1 MPVKTPLFLI
11 ALVGAASSSLATDL
25 DFYRDVYPFL
35 KANCISCH
43 NKTTTKAGLN
53 METPELML
61 KGGENGPSIIPGKSG
76 DSLVVQAALH
86 KKDMEMPPPKNK
98 SGAHDLTTTELATLR
113 LWIDQGAKS
122 SVQEEREVV
131 WQPLAPGVHPI
142 YTVAMTKDGRLAA
155 AGRSNHISVYDLAT
169 RQFVTEV
176 VDATQKTGSAHRAL
190 VQAMAFSPD
199 GNRLASGSFREV
211 KIWKREQAKPASRK
225 ADPALGVV
233 LSVISPDGKQ
243 MVCADKAGAL
253 LVLDAASGKLVKKI
267 ADANK
272 SGIKLLSVSPNG
284 TQAVVYGTDASLDV
298 WNLKDGKSTASKAGL
313 AGVRAVTWAADG
325 KTVVTA
331 SDDKIVRLWSATDLA
346 PGKELKGA
354 TGAIVALLA
363 GVTPEKLITAT
374 DDGKTQVWNATE
386 AKVTQ
391 TLPTPGVQCITL
403 SRDGKQLASGG
414 TDGAVRLWDLSTSK
428 QINELR
434 GNVVSTVQMGALD
447 YTIAAQTLEQ
457 AFQKAEVTRIEAQ
470 NKALDE
476 LLKKANDAIVTMGK
490 ALPEKK
496 NAVGPAAEAKTA
508 AQKVLDEVAAK
519 IAKAAGK
526 PEAALTKEHVDAQ
539 NKLATAT
546 MAATSAEA
554 AASAVESNIK
564 DAETDVKR
572 ITDAKAKNAKD
583 IAAANAAADSAKK
596 TQDKATA
603 DLTASKAALA
613 KPTTKPIAL
622 AFSAD
627 GQQIAAVLNDGSVN
641 TWATS
646 SGVPTE
652 QLPSTATAV
661 AALPNGTFLATA
673 ANGATQG
680 TSPAAKWVLERTL
693 GSTGRSLFADRVNAV
708 RFSPDGKILATGGG
722 EPSRSGDIILFDT
735 ASGKIVKTWKDRH
748 DDAVLCLDF
757 SPNGKLLASG
767 GSDKIA
773 KVMDVATGKQVNLFE
788 GHTHHVMGIAFRSD
802 GRVLATAGADN
813 VVISWD
819 MIIGERKKKIEGWT
833 KEVTSLQFIGATS
846 QIVTSAGD
854 NLIRIVNDDGTEVRA
869 IAKLPDFMQ
878 AAASTSSGG
887 TIIGG
892 GEDSFLRVW
901 DGTSGKELAAFGAK

>member
-1 MPVKTPLFLI
+1 MKTNLFLF
-11 ALVGAASSSLATDL
+11 AFVAATFRSPAADL
-25 DFYRDVYPFL
+25 DYYRDVYPFL

-61 KGGENGPSIIPGKSG
+61 KGGENGPGIIPGKSG
-76 DSLVVQAALH
+76 ESLVVLASMH

-98 SGAHDLTTTELATLR
+98 SGAHDLTPAELATLR

-155 AGRSNHISVYDLAT
+155 CGRSNHISVYDLAT
-169 RQFVTEV
+169 RQFITEV
-176 VDATQKTGSAHRAL
+176 VDSSQKTGSAHRAL
-190 VQAMAFSPD
+190 VQALAFSPD

-211 KIWKREQAKPASRK
+211 KIWKRDQPKPLARK
-225 ADPALGVV
+225 ADAALGALVSVV
-233 LSVISPDGKQ
+233 SADGKQ
-243 MVCADKAGAL
+243 IVSADKTGAL
-253 LVLDAASGKLVKKI
+253 IVVDAASGKVVKKI

-272 SGIKLLSVSPNG
+272 SGIKLITVSPDG
-284 TQAVVYGTDASLDV
+284 LSAAVYGTDAALGI
-298 WNLKDGKSTASKAGL
+298 WNLKEGKSLASKPGL
-313 AGVRAVTWAADG
+313 AGVRAIAWTADA
-325 KTVVTA
+325 KSIITA
-331 SDDKIVRLWSATDLA
+331 GDDKVVRFSSATDLA

-354 TGAIVALLA
+354 TGAILALATGATGDKLVA
-363 GVTPEKLITAT
+363 AT
-374 DDGKTQVWNATE
+374 EDGKTWVWNVNDG
-386 AKVTQ
+386 KILQ
-391 TLPTPGVQCITL
+391 TVVTPGVQSIAV
-403 SRDGKQLASGG
+403 SRDGKLLAVGG
-414 TDGAVRLWDLSTSK
+414 SDGAVRTWDLGTGK
-428 QINELR
+428 QLAELR
-434 GNVVSTVQMGALD
+434 STIASTQQMAALD

-457 AFQKAEVTRIEAQ
+457 TFQKAEVTRIEAQ

-496 NAVGPAAEAKTA
+496 KAVTPAQTAKTE
-508 AQKVLDEVAAK
+508 AQKALDGIVAQ
-519 IAKAAGK
+519 IAKVPGGK
-526 PEAALTKEHVDAQ
+526 PDAALTKQHVDAQ
-539 NKLATAT
+539 NALATAT
-546 MAATSAEA
+546 MTATSAEA
-554 AASAVESNIK
+554 AAAAVESNIK
-564 DAETDVKR
+564 DAETDLKR
-572 ITDAKAKNAKD
+572 INDAKAKNAKD
-583 IAAANAAADSAKK
+583 IAAANAAADAAKK

-603 DLTASKAALA
+603 DLAAAKTALTKASGKVGAV
-613 KPTTKPIAL
+613 

-627 GQQIAAVLNDGSVN
+627 GQQIAGVMSDGSLKV
-641 TWATS
+641 WAVS

-652 QLPSTATAV
+652 QVAGAGTSL
-661 AALPNGTFLATA
+661 AALANGTFIACA
-673 ANGATQG
+673 ANGAAVG
-680 TSPAAKWVLERTL
+680 TSPAAKWSLERTL
-693 GSTGRSLFADRVNAV
+693 GAKGRSLFADRVNAV
-708 RFSPDGKILATGGG
+708 RFSPDGKTLATGGG
-722 EPSRSGDIILFDT
+722 EPSRSGDIILFDV
-735 ASGKIVKTWKDRH
+735 ASGKAVKTWKDRH

-757 SPNGKLLASG
+757 SPDGKRLASG

-773 KVMDVATGKQVNLFE
+773 RVTDVATGKQVNLFE
-788 GHTHHVMGIAFRSD
+788 GHTHHVMGIAFRAD

-878 AAASTSSGG
+878 SAASTPSGT

-901 DGTSGKELAAFGAK
+901 DGSNGKELVAFGAK